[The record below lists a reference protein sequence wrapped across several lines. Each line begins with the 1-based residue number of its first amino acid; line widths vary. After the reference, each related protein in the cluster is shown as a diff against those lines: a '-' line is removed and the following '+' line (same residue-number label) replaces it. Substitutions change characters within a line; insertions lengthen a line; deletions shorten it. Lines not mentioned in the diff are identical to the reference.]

1 MAISELQRAC
11 VTLTKKKRRN
21 WKVKN
26 DKVMDAEYNK
36 EMNRLNEAIEAGMTT
51 EAELEASESAP
62 EKKKAPAKKKPSA
75 RKILK

>member
-26 DKVMDAEYNK
+26 DKAADVRYNK
-36 EMNRLNEAIEAGMTT
+36 EMDRLNTAIEAGMTT
-51 EAELEASESAP
+51 LAELEASEVAP
-62 EKKKAPAKKKPSA
+62 ENKKAPAKKKPSV
-75 RKILK
+75 KGKK